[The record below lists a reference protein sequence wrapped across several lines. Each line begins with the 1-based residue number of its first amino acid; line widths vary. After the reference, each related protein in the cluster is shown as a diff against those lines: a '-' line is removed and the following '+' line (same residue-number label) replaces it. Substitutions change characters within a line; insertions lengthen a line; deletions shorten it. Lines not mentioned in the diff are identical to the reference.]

1 MQTLFFATSLT
12 VNGVL
17 FYGVAMKFI
26 KLLPLFA
33 LSMVFAGCAGY
44 QLGSTLPESIQTVSL
59 IVENKTDEP
68 SIEVE
73 TMKSLRK
80 EIQRDGRLQIRSEAD
95 ADVVLKVELTG
106 YYLGALAYDS
116 DRGSL
121 AREYRVNM
129 SGSAILY
136 DAETGD
142 VLREVPGV
150 TGNTDFPYDADL
162 TAGKRTALL
171 NAADDLARKV
181 VSMTVAA
188 W

>member
-1 MQTLFFATSLT
+1 
-12 VNGVL
+12 
-17 FYGVAMKFI
+17 MKLI
-26 KLLPLFA
+26 KLLPFLA
-33 LSMVFAGCAGY
+33 LSLAFAGCSSY
-44 QLGSTLPESIQTVSL
+44 QLGSDLPDSIQTVAL

-73 TMKSLRK
+73 TMKSIRK
-80 EIQRDGRLQIRSEAD
+80 EVQIDGRLVLRSEAE

-106 YYLGALAYDS
+106 YSLGALAYDS
-116 DRGSL
+116 TRGSL

-129 SGSAILY
+129 SGNAVLY

-142 VLREVPGV
+142 VLREVPNV
-150 TGNTDFPYDADL
+150 TGNTDFAYDADL

-171 NAADDLARKV
+171 DAADDLARKV
-181 VSMTVAA
+181 VSMTIAA